1 MMQKQTRLYLQKAG
15 ILAAV
20 YVVLRFLLP
29 AALPF
34 FLAWLTVAG
43 FNSARHQ
50 IRMRLLPFSA
60 GCLFL
65 AGLAAFVL
73 LGLSAWLLYQPL
85 LDLLPVWQEGFHML
99 HQELDWLSSSL
110 SGRLVIMVPSVFS
123 WLFGIFLYV
132 ISVIL
137 FARDWV
143 PFRELLKKL
152 PFASP
157 VSRAGKR
164 VSSALKN
171 WAHVQVRIMFIVALE
186 CAVGFW
192 LLRIPGAGLWAV
204 LIGFVDALPVFG
216 TGTVFLPWILLILLQ
231 ENWTFAL
238 WLFLLYG
245 VTWLTRE
252 ILEPRLLGDG
262 IGMLPICFLISVIL
276 GLQCFGASGL
286 VTGPFGV
293 LFVKELWAELQN
305 PAPPE
310 TPSASSSADE

>member
-1 MMQKQTRLYLQKAG
+1 MQRQTKLYLQKAG

-20 YVVLRFLLP
+20 YVVLKFLLP
-29 AALPF
+29 VTLPF

-43 FNSARHQ
+43 FNSARQQ

-65 AGLAAFVL
+65 ASLVTLIL
-73 LGLSAWLLYQPL
+73 LGLAVWLLYKPC
-85 LDLLPVWQEGFHML
+85 LDLLPVWQDALRML
-99 HQELDWLSSSL
+99 HQELDWLAASL

-137 FARDWV
+137 FAKDWV
-143 PFRELLKKL
+143 PFRELLRKL
-152 PFASP
+152 PFAAP
-157 VSRAGKR
+157 VSRAGNR
-164 VSSALKN
+164 VALALKS
-171 WAHVQVRIMFIVALE
+171 WAHAQVRIMFIVALE
-186 CAVGFW
+186 CAVGYW

-204 LIGFVDALPVFG
+204 LTGFVDALPVFG
-216 TGTVFLPWILLILLQ
+216 TGTIFLPWIALVLLQ
-231 ENWTFAL
+231 KEWQLAL
-238 WLFLLYG
+238 WLLLLYG

-252 ILEPRLLGDG
+252 ILEPKLLGDG
-262 IGMLPICFLISVIL
+262 MGMLPISFLISVIL
-276 GLQCFGASGL
+276 GFECFGASGL

-293 LFVKELWAELQN
+293 LFVKELWAELQT

>member
-1 MMQKQTRLYLQKAG
+1 MQKQTRLYLQKAG

-20 YVVLRFLLP
+20 YAVLRFLLP
-29 AALPF
+29 VTLPF

-43 FNSARHQ
+43 FNSARRQ

-60 GCLFL
+60 GCVFL
-65 AGLAAFVL
+65 AGLLTIVL
-73 LGLSAWLLYQPL
+73 LGLGTWLLYQPL
-85 LDLLPVWQEGFHML
+85 LDLLPVWQDGLCML
-99 HQELDWLSSSL
+99 HQELDWLATSL

-137 FARDWV
+137 FAKDWI
-143 PFRELLKKL
+143 PFRELLRKL
-152 PFASP
+152 PFAAP
-157 VSRAGKR
+157 VNRAGNR
-164 VSSALKN
+164 VALALKS
-171 WAHVQVRIMFIVALE
+171 WAHAQVRIMFIVALE
-186 CAVGFW
+186 CTVGYW

-204 LIGFVDALPVFG
+204 LTGFVDALPVFG
-216 TGTVFLPWILLILLQ
+216 TGTVFLPWIVLVLLQ
-231 ENWTFAL
+231 KNWMFAL

-252 ILEPRLLGDG
+252 ILEPKLLGDG
-262 IGMLPICFLISVIL
+262 MGMLPICFLISVIL
-276 GLQCFGASGL
+276 GFECFGASGL

-293 LFVKELWAELQN
+293 LFVKELWAELQT

>member
-1 MMQKQTRLYLQKAG
+1 MQRQTKLYLQKAG

-20 YVVLRFLLP
+20 YVVLKFLLP
-29 AALPF
+29 VTLPF

-43 FNSARHQ
+43 FNSARRQ

-65 AGLAAFVL
+65 ASLVTLIL
-73 LGLSAWLLYQPL
+73 LGLAVWLLYKPC
-85 LDLLPVWQEGFHML
+85 LDLLPVWQDALRML
-99 HQELDWLSSSL
+99 HQELDWLATSL

-137 FARDWV
+137 FAKDWV
-143 PFRELLKKL
+143 PFRELLRKL
-152 PFASP
+152 PFAAP
-157 VSRAGKR
+157 VSRAGNR
-164 VSSALKN
+164 VALALKS
-171 WAHVQVRIMFIVALE
+171 WAHAQVRIMFIVALE
-186 CAVGFW
+186 CAVGYW

-204 LIGFVDALPVFG
+204 LTGFVDALPVFG
-216 TGTVFLPWILLILLQ
+216 TGTIFLPWIALVLLQ
-231 ENWTFAL
+231 KEWQLAL
-238 WLFLLYG
+238 WLLLLYG

-252 ILEPRLLGDG
+252 ILEPKLLGDG
-262 IGMLPICFLISVIL
+262 MGMLPISFLISVIL
-276 GLQCFGASGL
+276 GFECFGASGL

-293 LFVKELWAELQN
+293 LFVKELWAELQT

>member
-1 MMQKQTRLYLQKAG
+1 MQRQTKLYLQKAG

-20 YVVLRFLLP
+20 YMVLKFLLP
-29 AALPF
+29 VTLPF

-43 FNSARHQ
+43 FNSARRQ

-65 AGLAAFVL
+65 ASLVTLIL
-73 LGLSAWLLYQPL
+73 LGLAVWLLYKPC
-85 LDLLPVWQEGFHML
+85 LDLLPVWQDALRML
-99 HQELDWLSSSL
+99 HQELDWLAASL

-137 FARDWV
+137 FAKDWI

-152 PFASP
+152 PFAAP
-157 VSRAGKR
+157 VSRAGNR
-164 VSSALKN
+164 VSLALKS
-171 WAHVQVRIMFIVALE
+171 WAHAQIRIMFIVALE
-186 CAVGFW
+186 CAVGYW

-204 LIGFVDALPVFG
+204 LTGFVDALPVFG
-216 TGTVFLPWILLILLQ
+216 TGTIFLPWIALVLLQ
-231 ENWTFAL
+231 KEWQLAL
-238 WLFLLYG
+238 WLLLLYG

-252 ILEPRLLGDG
+252 ILEPKLLGDG
-262 IGMLPICFLISVIL
+262 MGMLPISFLISVIL
-276 GLQCFGASGL
+276 GFECFGASGL

-293 LFVKELWAELQN
+293 LFVKELWAELQT

>member
-1 MMQKQTRLYLQKAG
+1 MQKQTRLYFQKAG

-20 YVVLRFLLP
+20 YAVLRFLLP
-29 AALPF
+29 VTLPF

-43 FNSARHQ
+43 FNSARRQ

-65 AGLAAFVL
+65 AGLLTIVL
-73 LGLSAWLLYQPL
+73 LGLGAWLLYQPL
-85 LDLLPVWQEGFHML
+85 LDLLPVWQDGLRML
-99 HQELDWLSSSL
+99 HQELDWLATSL

-123 WLFGIFLYV
+123 WLFSIFLYV

-137 FARDWV
+137 FAKDWI
-143 PFRELLKKL
+143 PFRELLRKL
-152 PFASP
+152 PFAAP
-157 VSRAGKR
+157 VNRAGNR
-164 VSSALKN
+164 VALALKS
-171 WAHVQVRIMFIVALE
+171 WAHAQVRIMFIVALE
-186 CAVGFW
+186 CAVGYW

-204 LIGFVDALPVFG
+204 LTGFVDALPVFG
-216 TGTVFLPWILLILLQ
+216 TGTVFLPWIVLVLLQ
-231 ENWTFAL
+231 KNWMFAL

-252 ILEPRLLGDG
+252 ILEPKLLGDG
-262 IGMLPICFLISVIL
+262 MGMLPICFLISVIL
-276 GLQCFGASGL
+276 GFECFGASGL

-293 LFVKELWAELQN
+293 LFVKELWAELQT

>member
-1 MMQKQTRLYLQKAG
+1 MQKQTKLYLQKAG

-20 YVVLRFLLP
+20 YMILKFLLP
-29 AALPF
+29 VTLPF

-43 FNSARHQ
+43 FNSARRQ

-65 AGLAAFVL
+65 ASLVSLIL
-73 LGLSAWLLYQPL
+73 LGLAVWLLYKPC
-85 LDLLPVWQEGFHML
+85 LDLLPVWQDALRML
-99 HQELDWLSSSL
+99 HQELDWLAASL
-110 SGRLVIMVPSVFS
+110 SGRLVIMVPSIFS

-137 FARDWV
+137 FAKDWV
-143 PFRELLKKL
+143 PFRELLRKL
-152 PFASP
+152 PFAAP
-157 VSRAGKR
+157 VSRAGNR
-164 VSSALKN
+164 VALALKS
-171 WAHVQVRIMFIVALE
+171 WAHAQVRIMFIVALE
-186 CAVGFW
+186 CAVGYW

-204 LIGFVDALPVFG
+204 LTGFVDALPVFG
-216 TGTVFLPWILLILLQ
+216 TGTIFLPWIALVLLQ
-231 ENWTFAL
+231 KNWQLAL
-238 WLFLLYG
+238 WLLLLYG

-252 ILEPRLLGDG
+252 ILEPKLLGDG
-262 IGMLPICFLISVIL
+262 MGMLPISFLISVIL
-276 GLQCFGASGL
+276 GFECFGASGL

-293 LFVKELWAELQN
+293 LFVKELWAELQI

>member
-1 MMQKQTRLYLQKAG
+1 MQRQTKLYLQKAG

-20 YVVLRFLLP
+20 YVVLKFLLP
-29 AALPF
+29 VTLPF

-43 FNSARHQ
+43 FNSARRQ

-65 AGLAAFVL
+65 ASLVTLIL
-73 LGLSAWLLYQPL
+73 LGLAVWLLYKPC
-85 LDLLPVWQEGFHML
+85 LDLLPVWQDALRML
-99 HQELDWLSSSL
+99 HQELDWLATSL

-137 FARDWV
+137 FAKDWV

-152 PFASP
+152 PFAAP
-157 VSRAGKR
+157 VSRAGNR
-164 VSSALKN
+164 VALALKS
-171 WAHVQVRIMFIVALE
+171 WAHAQVRIMFIVALE
-186 CAVGFW
+186 CAVGYW

-204 LIGFVDALPVFG
+204 LTGFVDALPVFG
-216 TGTVFLPWILLILLQ
+216 TGTIFLPWIALVLLQ
-231 ENWTFAL
+231 KNWQFAL
-238 WLFLLYG
+238 WLLLLYG

-252 ILEPRLLGDG
+252 ILEPKLLGDG
-262 IGMLPICFLISVIL
+262 MGMLPISFLISVIL
-276 GLQCFGASGL
+276 GFECFGASGL

-293 LFVKELWAELQN
+293 LFVKELWAELQT

>member
-1 MMQKQTRLYLQKAG
+1 MQKQTRLYLQKAG

-20 YVVLRFLLP
+20 YAVLRFLLP
-29 AALPF
+29 VTLPF

-43 FNSARHQ
+43 FNSARRQ

-65 AGLAAFVL
+65 AGLLTIVL
-73 LGLSAWLLYQPL
+73 LGLGAWLLYQPL
-85 LDLLPVWQEGFHML
+85 LDLLPVWQDGLRML
-99 HQELDWLSSSL
+99 HQELDWLATSL

-123 WLFGIFLYV
+123 WLFSIFLYV

-137 FARDWV
+137 FAKDWI
-143 PFRELLKKL
+143 PFRELLRKL
-152 PFASP
+152 PFAAP
-157 VSRAGKR
+157 VNRAGNR
-164 VSSALKN
+164 VALALKS
-171 WAHVQVRIMFIVALE
+171 WAHAQVRIMFTVALE
-186 CAVGFW
+186 CAVGYW

-204 LIGFVDALPVFG
+204 LTGFVDALPVFG
-216 TGTVFLPWILLILLQ
+216 TGTVFLPWIVLVLLQ
-231 ENWTFAL
+231 KNWMFAL

-252 ILEPRLLGDG
+252 ILEPKLLGDG
-262 IGMLPICFLISVIL
+262 MGMLPICFLISVIL
-276 GLQCFGASGL
+276 GFECFGASGL

-293 LFVKELWAELQN
+293 LFVKELWAELQT

>member
-1 MMQKQTRLYLQKAG
+1 MQRQTKLYLQKAG

-20 YVVLRFLLP
+20 YVVLKFLLP
-29 AALPF
+29 VTLPF

-43 FNSARHQ
+43 FNSARRQ

-65 AGLAAFVL
+65 ASLVTLIL
-73 LGLSAWLLYQPL
+73 LGLAVWLLYKPC
-85 LDLLPVWQEGFHML
+85 LDLLPVWQDALRML
-99 HQELDWLSSSL
+99 HQELDWLAASL

-137 FARDWV
+137 FAKDWV
-143 PFRELLKKL
+143 PFRELLRKL
-152 PFASP
+152 PFAAP
-157 VSRAGKR
+157 VSRAGNR
-164 VSSALKN
+164 VALALKS
-171 WAHVQVRIMFIVALE
+171 WAHAQTRIMFIVALE
-186 CAVGFW
+186 CAVGYW

-204 LIGFVDALPVFG
+204 LTGFVDALPVFG
-216 TGTVFLPWILLILLQ
+216 TGTIFLPWIALVLLQ
-231 ENWTFAL
+231 KEWQLAL
-238 WLFLLYG
+238 WLLLLYG

-252 ILEPRLLGDG
+252 ILEPKLLGDG
-262 IGMLPICFLISVIL
+262 MGMLPISFLISVIL
-276 GLQCFGASGL
+276 GFECFGASGL

-293 LFVKELWAELQN
+293 LFVKELWAELQT

>member
-1 MMQKQTRLYLQKAG
+1 MQRQTKLYLQKAG

-20 YVVLRFLLP
+20 YVVLKFLLP
-29 AALPF
+29 VTLPF

-43 FNSARHQ
+43 FNSTRRQ

-65 AGLAAFVL
+65 ASLVTLIL
-73 LGLSAWLLYQPL
+73 LGLAVWLLYKPC
-85 LDLLPVWQEGFHML
+85 LDLLPVWQDALRML
-99 HQELDWLSSSL
+99 HQELDWLAASL

-123 WLFGIFLYV
+123 WLFSIFLYV

-137 FARDWV
+137 FAKDWI

-152 PFASP
+152 PFAAP
-157 VSRAGKR
+157 VSRAGNR
-164 VSSALKN
+164 VALALKS
-171 WAHVQVRIMFIVALE
+171 WAHAQIRIMFIVALE
-186 CAVGFW
+186 CAVGYW

-204 LIGFVDALPVFG
+204 LTGFVDALPVFG
-216 TGTVFLPWILLILLQ
+216 TGTIFLPWIVLVLLQ
-231 ENWTFAL
+231 KNWMLAL
-238 WLFLLYG
+238 WLLLLYG
-245 VTWLTRE
+245 ITWLTRE
-252 ILEPRLLGDG
+252 ILEPKLLGDG
-262 IGMLPICFLISVIL
+262 MGMLPISFLISVIL
-276 GLQCFGASGL
+276 GFECFGASGL

-293 LFVKELWAELQN
+293 LFVKELWAELQT

>member
-1 MMQKQTRLYLQKAG
+1 MQRQTKLYLQKAG

-20 YVVLRFLLP
+20 YVVLKFLLP
-29 AALPF
+29 VTLPF

-43 FNSARHQ
+43 FNSARRQ

-65 AGLAAFVL
+65 ASLVTLIL
-73 LGLSAWLLYQPL
+73 LGLAVWLLYKPC
-85 LDLLPVWQEGFHML
+85 LDLLPVWQDALRMF
-99 HQELDWLSSSL
+99 HQELDWLATSL

-137 FARDWV
+137 FAKDWV
-143 PFRELLKKL
+143 PFRELLRKL
-152 PFASP
+152 PFAAP
-157 VSRAGKR
+157 VSRAGNR
-164 VSSALKN
+164 VALALKS
-171 WAHVQVRIMFIVALE
+171 WAHAQVRIMFIVALE
-186 CAVGFW
+186 CAVGYW

-204 LIGFVDALPVFG
+204 LTGFVDALPVFG
-216 TGTVFLPWILLILLQ
+216 TGTIFLPWIALVLLQ
-231 ENWTFAL
+231 KEWQLAL
-238 WLFLLYG
+238 WLLLLYG

-252 ILEPRLLGDG
+252 ILEPKLLGDG
-262 IGMLPICFLISVIL
+262 MGMLPISFLISVIL
-276 GLQCFGASGL
+276 GFECFGASGL

-293 LFVKELWAELQN
+293 LFVKELWAELQT

>member
-1 MMQKQTRLYLQKAG
+1 MQKQTRLYLQKAG

-20 YVVLRFLLP
+20 YAVLRFLLP
-29 AALPF
+29 VTLPF

-43 FNSARHQ
+43 FNSARRQ

-65 AGLAAFVL
+65 AGLITLVL
-73 LGLSAWLLYQPL
+73 LGLGAWLLYQPC
-85 LDLLPVWQEGFHML
+85 LDLLPVWQNGLRML
-99 HQELDWLSSSL
+99 HQELDWLATSL

-137 FARDWV
+137 FAKDWI
-143 PFRELLKKL
+143 PFRELLRKL
-152 PFASP
+152 PFAAP
-157 VSRAGKR
+157 VGRAGNR
-164 VSSALKN
+164 VALALKS
-171 WAHVQVRIMFIVALE
+171 WAHAQIRIMFIVALE
-186 CAVGFW
+186 CAAGYW
-192 LLRIPGAGLWAV
+192 LLHIPGAGLWAV
-204 LIGFVDALPVFG
+204 LTGFVDALPVFG
-216 TGTVFLPWILLILLQ
+216 TGTIFLPWIILVLLQ
-231 ENWTFAL
+231 KNWMLAL

-252 ILEPRLLGDG
+252 ILEPKLLGDG
-262 IGMLPICFLISVIL
+262 MGMLPICFLISVIL
-276 GLQCFGASGL
+276 GFECFGASGL

-293 LFVKELWAELQN
+293 LFVKELWAELQT
-305 PAPPE
+305 PVPPE